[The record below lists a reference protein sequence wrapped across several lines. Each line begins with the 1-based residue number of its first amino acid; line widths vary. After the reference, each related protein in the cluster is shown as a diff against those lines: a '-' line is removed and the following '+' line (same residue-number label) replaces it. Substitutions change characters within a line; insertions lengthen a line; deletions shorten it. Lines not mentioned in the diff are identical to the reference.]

1 LAVFEGKD
9 IEAIAGG
16 KWLEDDAIPSS
27 EKRRKDEQEIRKE
40 ARRDRKNGFA
50 VFVKKLFR
58 HKGALIGAVII
69 FLFVFT
75 AVFAPWLTSYEYDS
89 PDITAVLEA
98 PSWEHIFGTDE
109 FGRDIFTR
117 VVYGTRISLRVAI
130 VAVAFSMVTGT
141 VLGAVAGYYGGIVD
155 YIITSITDIAWS
167 FPTTLL
173 AIAFIAALGTG
184 VQNVIIAIALASWS
198 GYCRV
203 VRGQFLSLKQR
214 EYIEAA
220 RVLGMSDFRIIFGHI
235 LPNAL
240 TPVVVMVTLELPKAI
255 VIEASLSFL
264 GLGAQPPTPSW
275 GVILDSGKGLIDM
288 APWVSFFP
296 GLMIMIVV
304 LGFNLFGDALRD
316 VLDPNS

>member
-1 LAVFEGKD
+1 MLEVYRSKD
-9 IEAIAGG
+9 VEVYAD
-16 KWLEDDAIPSS
+16 KEWL
-27 EKRRKDEQEIRKE
+27 
-40 ARRDRKNGFA
+40 DRKAVDEKDQEKKSAFA
-50 VFVKKLFR
+50 DFTRKLFR
-58 HKGALIGAVII
+58 HKGAVIGVIII
-69 FLFVFT
+69 FLFIFT
-75 AVFAPWLTSYEYDS
+75 AVFAPWLTTYDYDS
-89 PDITAVLEA
+89 PDIDSVLQA
-98 PSWEHIFGTDE
+98 PSWKHIFGTDE

-117 VVYGTRISLRVAI
+117 IVHGSRISLEVAL
-130 VAVAFSMVTGT
+130 VAVAFSLVIGT
-141 VLGAVAGYYGGIVD
+141 VLGAIAGYYGGVVD

-173 AIAFIAALGTG
+173 AIAFIAALGRG

-214 EYIEAA
+214 EFIEAA

-240 TPVVVMVTLELPKAI
+240 TPVVVMATLEMPKAI

-264 GLGAQPPTPSW
+264 GLGAQPPIPSW
-275 GVILDSGKGLIDM
+275 GVILNNGKGLLDM

-296 GLMIMIVV
+296 GLMIMVVV

>member
-1 LAVFEGKD
+1 MGMQSKDVEAYAGK
-9 IEAIAGG
+9 
-16 KWLEDDAIPSS
+16 KLL
-27 EKRRKDEQEIRKE
+27 EQEIKKEIELEKKNVFADFRK
-40 ARRDRKNGFA
+40 R
-50 VFVKKLFR
+50 LFR
-58 HKGALIGAVII
+58 HKGAVIGVIII
-69 FLFVFT
+69 FLFIFS
-75 AVFAPWLTSYEYDS
+75 AVFAPWLTSYSYDKPNIS
-89 PDITAVLEA
+89 AVLEA
-98 PSWEHIFGTDE
+98 PSWKHIFGTDE

-117 VVYGTRISLRVAI
+117 IVYGARISLQVAF
-130 VAVAFSMVTGT
+130 VAVAFSLVIGT
-141 VLGAVAGYYGGIVD
+141 VLGSIAGYYGGIID
-155 YIITSITDIAWS
+155 YIISSLTDIAWS

-184 VQNVIIAIALASWS
+184 LQNVITAIALASWS

-214 EYIEAA
+214 EFIEAA
-220 RVLGMSDFRIIFGHI
+220 RILGMSDGRIIFGHI
-235 LPNAL
+235 LPNSI
-240 TPVVVMVTLELPKAI
+240 TPVVVMATLELPKAI

-264 GLGAQPPTPSW
+264 GLGAQPPQPSW
-275 GVILDSGKGLIDM
+275 GVILDSGKGLLEQ

>member
-1 LAVFEGKD
+1 MGMQSKDVEAYAGK
-9 IEAIAGG
+9 
-16 KWLEDDAIPSS
+16 KLL
-27 EKRRKDEQEIRKE
+27 EQEIKKEIELEKKNVFADFRK
-40 ARRDRKNGFA
+40 R
-50 VFVKKLFR
+50 LFR
-58 HKGALIGAVII
+58 HKGAVIGVIII
-69 FLFVFT
+69 FLFIFS
-75 AVFAPWLTSYEYDS
+75 AVFAPWLTSYSYDKPNIS
-89 PDITAVLEA
+89 AVLEA
-98 PSWEHIFGTDE
+98 PSWKHIFGTDE

-117 VVYGTRISLRVAI
+117 IVYGARISLQVAF
-130 VAVAFSMVTGT
+130 VAVAFSLVIGT
-141 VLGAVAGYYGGIVD
+141 VLGSIAGYYGGIID
-155 YIITSITDIAWS
+155 YIISSLTDIAWS

-184 VQNVIIAIALASWS
+184 LQNVITAIALASWS

-214 EYIEAA
+214 EFIEAA
-220 RVLGMSDFRIIFGHI
+220 RILGMSDARIIFGHI
-235 LPNAL
+235 LPNSI
-240 TPVVVMVTLELPKAI
+240 TPVVVMATLELPKAI

-264 GLGAQPPTPSW
+264 GLGAQPPQPSW
-275 GVILDSGKGLIDM
+275 GVILDSGKGLLEQ

>member
-1 LAVFEGKD
+1 MSISKD
-9 IEAIAGG
+9 VQVYVDD
-16 KWLEDDAIPSS
+16 KWVGQETTNEHITVR
-27 EKRRKDEQEIRKE
+27 KRDTIDFLKR
-40 ARRDRKNGFA
+40 
-50 VFVKKLFR
+50 LFR
-58 HKGALIGAVII
+58 HKGAVIGSII
-69 FLFVFT
+69 IVLFVLT
-75 AVFAPWLTSYEYDS
+75 AALAPWLTRYSYDAPDVNAILQS
-89 PDITAVLEA
+89 PRR
-98 PSWEHIFGTDE
+98 EHIFGTDE

-117 VVYGTRISLRVAI
+117 IAYGARISLQ
-130 VAVAFSMVTGT
+130 VAFIAVSFSLMIGT
-141 VLGAVAGYYGGIVD
+141 ILGALAGYYGGTID
-155 YIITSITDIAWS
+155 YIISAVTDIAWA

-184 VQNVIIAIALASWS
+184 LQNVIIAIALASWA

-214 EYIEAA
+214 EFIEAA
-220 RVLGMSDFRIIFGHI
+220 RILGMSDARIIFRHI

-240 TPVVVMVTLELPKAI
+240 TPVIVMATLELPKAI

-264 GLGAQPPTPSW
+264 GLGAQPPQPSW
-275 GVILDSGKGLIDM
+275 GVILDSGKGLLDQ

-316 VLDPNS
+316 VLDPNNS

>member
-1 LAVFEGKD
+1 MLEVYRSKD
-9 IEAIAGG
+9 VEVYAD
-16 KWLEDDAIPSS
+16 KEWL
-27 EKRRKDEQEIRKE
+27 
-40 ARRDRKNGFA
+40 DRKAVDEKDQEKKSAFA
-50 VFVKKLFR
+50 DFTRKLFR
-58 HKGALIGAVII
+58 HKGAVIGVIII
-69 FLFVFT
+69 FLFIFT
-75 AVFAPWLTSYEYDS
+75 AVFAPWLTTYDYDS
-89 PDITAVLEA
+89 PDIDSVLQA
-98 PSWEHIFGTDE
+98 PSWKHIFGTDE

-117 VVYGTRISLRVAI
+117 IVHGSRISLEVAL
-130 VAVAFSMVTGT
+130 VAVAFSLVIGT
-141 VLGAVAGYYGGIVD
+141 VLGAIAGYYGGVVD

-173 AIAFIAALGTG
+173 AIAFIAALGRG

-214 EYIEAA
+214 EFIEAA

-240 TPVVVMVTLELPKAI
+240 TPVVVMATLELPKAI

-264 GLGAQPPTPSW
+264 GLGAQPPIPSW
-275 GVILDSGKGLIDM
+275 GVILNNGKGLLDM

-296 GLMIMIVV
+296 GLMIMVVV

>member
-1 LAVFEGKD
+1 VLEEYRSKNVEVYSDK
-9 IEAIAGG
+9 E
-16 KWLEDDAIPSS
+16 WLEADATEERVP
-27 EKRRKDEQEIRKE
+27 EKKTAFTD
-40 ARRDRKNGFA
+40 FT
-50 VFVKKLFR
+50 KKLFK
-58 HKGALIGAVII
+58 HKGAIVGAVII
-69 FLFVFT
+69 FLFIFS
-75 AVFAPWLTSYEYDS
+75 AIFAPLLTPYDYDV
-89 PDITAVLEA
+89 PDISSVLEA
-98 PSWEHIFGTDE
+98 PSGTHLFGTDE
-109 FGRDIFTR
+109 FGRDILTR
-117 VVYGTRISLRVAI
+117 IVYGSRISLE
-130 VAVAFSMVTGT
+130 VAFIAVFFSLILGT
-141 VLGAVAGYYGGIVD
+141 VLGAIAGYYGGVVD

-214 EYIEAA
+214 EFIEAA
-220 RVLGMSDFRIIFGHI
+220 RVLGMSDARIIFGHI

-240 TPVVVMVTLELPKAI
+240 TPVVVMATLELPKAI

-264 GLGAQPPTPSW
+264 GLGAQPPVPSW
-275 GVILDSGKGLIDM
+275 GVILDSGKGLLDM

-304 LGFNLFGDALRD
+304 LGFNLFGDALQD
-316 VLDPNS
+316 VIDPNSQ

>member
-1 LAVFEGKD
+1 M
-9 IEAIAGG
+9 
-16 KWLEDDAIPSS
+16 P
-27 EKRRKDEQEIRKE
+27 EKKTAFTD
-40 ARRDRKNGFA
+40 FT
-50 VFVKKLFR
+50 KKLFR
-58 HKGALIGAVII
+58 HKGAIVGAVII
-69 FLFVFT
+69 FLFIFS
-75 AVFAPWLTSYEYDS
+75 AIFAPLLTPYDYDV
-89 PDITAVLEA
+89 PDISSVLEA
-98 PSWEHIFGTDE
+98 PSGTHLFGTDE
-109 FGRDIFTR
+109 FGRDILTR
-117 VVYGTRISLRVAI
+117 IVYGSRISLE
-130 VAVAFSMVTGT
+130 VAFIAVFFSLILGT
-141 VLGAVAGYYGGIVD
+141 VLGAIAGYYGGVVD

-214 EYIEAA
+214 EFIEAA
-220 RVLGMSDFRIIFGHI
+220 RVLGMSDARIIFGHI

-240 TPVVVMVTLELPKAI
+240 TPVVVMATLELPKAI

-264 GLGAQPPTPSW
+264 GLGAQPPVPSW
-275 GVILDSGKGLIDM
+275 GVILDSGKGLLDM

-304 LGFNLFGDALRD
+304 LGFNLFGDALQD
-316 VLDPNS
+316 VIDPNSQ

>member
-1 LAVFEGKD
+1 MLEEYRSKNVEVYSDK
-9 IEAIAGG
+9 E
-16 KWLEDDAIPSS
+16 WLEADATEERVP
-27 EKRRKDEQEIRKE
+27 EKKTAFTD
-40 ARRDRKNGFA
+40 FT
-50 VFVKKLFR
+50 KKLFR
-58 HKGALIGAVII
+58 HKGAIVGAVII
-69 FLFVFT
+69 FLFIFS
-75 AVFAPWLTSYEYDS
+75 AIFAPLLTPYDYDV
-89 PDITAVLEA
+89 PDISSVLEA
-98 PSWEHIFGTDE
+98 PSGTHLFGTDE
-109 FGRDIFTR
+109 FGRDILTR
-117 VVYGTRISLRVAI
+117 IVYGSRISLE
-130 VAVAFSMVTGT
+130 VAFIAVFFSLILGT
-141 VLGAVAGYYGGIVD
+141 VLGAIAGYYGGVVD

-214 EYIEAA
+214 EFIEAA
-220 RVLGMSDFRIIFGHI
+220 RVLGMSDARIIFGHI

-240 TPVVVMVTLELPKAI
+240 TPVVVMATLELPKAI

-264 GLGAQPPTPSW
+264 GLGAQPPVPSW
-275 GVILDSGKGLIDM
+275 GVILDSGKGLLDM

-304 LGFNLFGDALRD
+304 LGFNLFGDALQD
-316 VLDPNS
+316 VIDPNSQ